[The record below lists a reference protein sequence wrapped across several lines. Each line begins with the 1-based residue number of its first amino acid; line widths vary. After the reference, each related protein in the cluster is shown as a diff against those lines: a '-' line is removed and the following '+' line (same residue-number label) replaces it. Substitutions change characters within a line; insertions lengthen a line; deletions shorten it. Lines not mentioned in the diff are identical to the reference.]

1 MLTYDQMLDIS
12 LKINRKE
19 LFLDETVYQ
28 TLNAIKKQLNIQVN
42 EVLKKT
48 IIKKQENAYGQ
59 VFKLLNKITE
69 KNYDKLK
76 GELFDLIKQIESE
89 DEINKLTSLIFSIA
103 SSNLFYSILFS
114 KLYTELIDI
123 NKELLSF

>member
-28 TLNAIKKQLNIQVN
+28 KLNSIKKQLNIQVN

-48 IIKKQENAYGQ
+48 VIKKQENAYGQ
-59 VFKLLNKITE
+59 VFKLLNKI
-69 KNYDKLK
+69 
-76 GELFDLIKQIESE
+76 IK
-89 DEINKLTSLIFSIA
+89 
-103 SSNLFYSILFS
+103 
-114 KLYTELIDI
+114 
-123 NKELLSF
+123 